1 MLKQFMLQAIHGVVT
16 SMLGE
21 RWMAQRRGCL
31 EVHGFGSVDLP
42 RGGTAGME
50 IELVNLQLEGFVLTS
65 SEQGED
71 RHRPAGIREELR

>member
-1 MLKQFMLQAIHGVVT
+1 
-16 SMLGE
+16 
-21 RWMAQRRGCL
+21 
-31 EVHGFGSVDLP
+31 
-42 RGGTAGME
+42 ME